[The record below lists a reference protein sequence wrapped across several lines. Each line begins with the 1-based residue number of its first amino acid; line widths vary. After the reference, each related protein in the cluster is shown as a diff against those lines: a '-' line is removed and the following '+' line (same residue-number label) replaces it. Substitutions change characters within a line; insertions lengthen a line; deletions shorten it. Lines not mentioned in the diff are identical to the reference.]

1 MRTSPRPVRPSAPQ
15 ADKVSEWAAVR
26 GWLYELAQ
34 EFANASHPSGFG
46 PLATE
51 RVWVTDDR
59 VTLLD
64 WSPSGDGGEPPAVI
78 DAADIRDAQRFLYDV
93 AMLGLSLEASAT
105 KPPGPPPLPLH
116 AQAFLADLASGRIA
130 TIAVILER
138 LRAMAT
144 KPTTVTRARRC
155 AHLALCGAAPLVGVV
170 VLTPVLLITLPL
182 MARSP
187 ESFLIEGSLRRLQ
200 QLDAS
205 TTPAAM
211 REREDIE
218 IYLVGRFRPLLTGQ
232 QTPWYWPLIEIRRPV
247 VERALARQPNPSS
260 DEIAVA
266 RGRLEGLVAAAER
279 NRALAARGRLGWTF
293 LLFAIVT
300 LVAAAGALSVVSAFL
315 AKGGAGLRLLGIGV
329 VSRAGSEVSR
339 GRAGARAAV
348 AWATGIAAFLLLV
361 PSAAQGRLLDVSL
374 GTLLPSSILLVI
386 FIAGAVA
393 SLLDPRRGLQDR
405 ILRTSLVAR

>member
-1 MRTSPRPVRPSAPQ
+1 
-15 ADKVSEWAAVR
+15 
-26 GWLYELAQ
+26 
-34 EFANASHPSGFG
+34 
-46 PLATE
+46 
-51 RVWVTDDR
+51 
-59 VTLLD
+59 
-64 WSPSGDGGEPPAVI
+64 
-78 DAADIRDAQRFLYDV
+78 
-93 AMLGLSLEASAT
+93 MLGLSLEASAAT
-105 KPPGPPPLPLH
+105 PPGRPPLPLH
-116 AQAFLADLASGRIA
+116 AQAFLADLASGRIP

-144 KPTTVTRARRC
+144 KPITVTRARRC
-155 AHLALCGAAPLVGVV
+155 VHLALCGAAPLAS
-170 VLTPVLLITLPL
+170 VLVLVPVLLITLPL

-187 ESFLIEGSLRRLQ
+187 ESFLIEASLRRLQ
-200 QLDAS
+200 QLEAP

-218 IYLVGRFRPLLTGQ
+218 TYLVGRFRPLLTGQ
-232 QTPWYWPLIEIRRPV
+232 QTPWYWPVIEIRRPV
-247 VERALARQPNPSS
+247 IERALARQPNPSS

-266 RGRLEGLVAAAER
+266 RRRLDGLVAAAER
-279 NRALAARGRLGWTF
+279 NRELAARGRLGWPL
-293 LLFAIVT
+293 LLFFVVMLVT
-300 LVAAAGALSVVSAFL
+300 AAGVVSVVSAFL

-329 VSRAGSEVSR
+329 VNREGSEVSR

-386 FIAGAVA
+386 FIAGAVS
-393 SLLDPRRGLQDR
+393 SLLDPQRGLQDR